1 MVDAQYEMM
10 CPAIAPI
17 FGYFGV
23 IFATVLSNMGAA
35 YGTAKAGVGIMKAGV
50 LCPELIWKNLI
61 PIIMAGVNGIYG
73 LITAIIILN
82 NIASPNVDGFRVY
95 SLYTGFGHLAA
106 GLSCGLCG
114 LASGMCIGISG
125 DSGIRAFTQVDY
137 MSKNA
142 PRKGL
147 RGQMASKKKG
157 GGAESVF
164 VGSVLIQV
172 FGGNLALYGMI
183 TAIILTQTYYQCEDN

>member
-1 MVDAQYEMM
+1 MEYEQI
-10 CPAIAPI
+10 CPAIAPV

-23 IFATVLSNMGAA
+23 MAATVLSNMGAA
-35 YGTAKAGVGIMKAGV
+35 YGTAKAGVGIMKSGV
-50 LCPELIWKNLI
+50 IVPELIWKNLI

-82 NIASPNVDGFRVY
+82 NIIQPNGDGFRVY
-95 SLYTGFGHLAA
+95 SLYTSFGHMSA

-114 LASGMCIGISG
+114 LASGMCIGVSG
-125 DSGIRAFTQVDY
+125 DAGIRAFTQCDY
-137 MSKNA
+137 MAKTESGG
-142 PRKGL
+142 KGFG
-147 RGQMASKKKG
+147 RKKKKA
-157 GGAESVF
+157 GAENVF

-183 TAIILTQTYYQCEDN
+183 TAIILTQTSYNCEDN